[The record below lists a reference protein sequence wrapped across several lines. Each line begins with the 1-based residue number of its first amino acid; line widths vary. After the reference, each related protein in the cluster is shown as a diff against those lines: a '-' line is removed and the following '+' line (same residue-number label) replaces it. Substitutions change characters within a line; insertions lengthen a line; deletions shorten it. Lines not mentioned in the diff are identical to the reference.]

1 LADFAPLV
9 TVYSA
14 GPSCQRCT
22 AVKRFLDARKIV
34 YVEFRADLDPAAA
47 HWLKEMGFKEAPV
60 TVVSFGDADQT
71 FIEGFNPDAL
81 ASIRSTM
88 DSAVSA

>member
-1 LADFAPLV
+1 MPPVV

-14 GPSCQRCT
+14 GPSCRRCT
-22 AVKRFLDARKIV
+22 LVKRFLDERKIV

-47 HWLKEMGFKEAPV
+47 HWLKEMGFAEAPV
-60 TVVSFGDADQT
+60 TVVSFGDAEKT
-71 FIEGFNPDAL
+71 FIQGFNPDAL

-88 DSAVSA
+88 EAVSA